1 MLKPRD
7 PTARLETPIGVSV
20 AALRLAG
27 LEAAFRAGMT
37 SRVRSALLRSE
48 AAGRPAVVRFG
59 REVAERE
66 NVMFYAV
73 LSLRQNRS
81 WPNNWHPVFHQR
93 SRADC

>member
-48 AAGRPAVVRFG
+48 AAGRPAAVRFG
-59 REVAERE
+59 RGVAERG
-66 NVMFYAV
+66 NVCSTQWCLFAKCGV
-73 LSLRQNRS
+73 GQT
-81 WPNNWHPVFHQR
+81 NWHLVFHQI
-93 SRADC
+93 SRAVC